1 MGDFFNT
8 TQFDNNQ
15 NPQQQPSSD
24 PNERGLQNHVHV
36 SLSQVVNW
44 TRREEG
50 LIIHRQKVHTISA
63 IGVLISVEEGNTKN
77 VYLIDDYT
85 KGAPV
90 EVQLW
95 KNDNDGMF
103 SVKLILL
110 DF

>member
-15 NPQQQPSSD
+15 NPQQQQQSD

-36 SLSQVVNW
+36 SLSQVVNL

-50 LIIHRQKVHTISA
+50 LIIHRQKVHIISA
-63 IGVLISVEEGNTKN
+63 IGVLINVEEGNTKN

-85 KGAPV
+85 KGGPV

-95 KNDNDGMF
+95 KNDNDGKF
-103 SVKLILL
+103 AVK
-110 DF
+110 